1 MIDNTNIDE
10 FIQFYKKIK
19 LLENNGFSL
28 IDQKYLFD
36 MVEKFPEFFDNKR
49 RYEYWQPIQNIIK
62 EN

>member
-19 LLENNGFSL
+19 LLENTGFFL

-36 MVEKFPEFFDNKR
+36 MAKKFPEFFDDKR
-49 RYEYWQPIQNIIK
+49 RYAYWQPNYD
-62 EN
+62 